1 MKLTDVERK
10 TIVNLEYEKSLS
22 FLKQVDDIAAMN
34 FWDTAANRMYYAI
47 FHADTA
53 ANRMYY
59 AIFHAVLALL
69 IKDGYKASTHKGT
82 IVFM

>member
-47 FHADTA
+47 FHA
-53 ANRMYY
+53 
-59 AIFHAVLALL
+59 VLALL
-69 IKDGYKASTHKGT
+69 IKDGYKVSTHKASE
-82 IVFM
+82 